1 MHYVIYYIIIII
13 GSVSFNLIDIII
25 NLWVTAS
32 YLKNL
37 FILAWFL

>member
-13 GSVSFNLIDIII
+13 ESMSFNLFDIFI

-37 FILAWFL
+37 FILVWFL